1 VVSEVVTQA
10 ISVPERDEVFDQF
23 SAPVTTPA
31 LGKISVASE
40 TKTQVINCHIPDP
53 IEEDAP
59 TVRLGGGHPAST
71 AVIEPP
77 EMDEFSQVIEA
88 FPVVSEDVQEGSRIS
103 LEKVT
108 EGDSDHLEADPLP
121 PVTQAAIKGTQ
132 EPLFP
137 QVSEDVEVVTPA
149 VTTPE
154 PAQAG
159 PYEATELP
167 LSEDWWAVK
176 PDLPQEEPEVAE
188 EPEEQTAEEPVENA
202 PEEPQVSPE
211 GSLLG
216 YAPEVLDYLAVR
228 SVQNATEDVKEQAR
242 RAVVTWLRR
251 EIEAGR
257 LSQRSAAQVL
267 NVSKTTIAN
276 WLSDDPWNVQTE
288 ADEQAI

>member
-31 LGKISVASE
+31 PGKISAASE

-77 EMDEFSQVIEA
+77 EVDEFSQVIEA
-88 FPVVSEDVQEGSRIS
+88 FPVVSEDVEEGPRIS
-103 LEKVT
+103 LEKAT
-108 EGDSDHLEADPLP
+108 EGDSDHLEVDPLP
-121 PVTQAAIKGTQ
+121 SVTQAAIKGTQ
-132 EPLFP
+132 EPLFS

-149 VTTPE
+149 VTTPKL
-154 PAQAG
+154 AQAG

-176 PDLPQEEPEVAE
+176 PDLPQKEPEVAE
-188 EPEEQTAEEPVENA
+188 EPKEQTA
-202 PEEPQVSPE
+202 EEPQVSPE